1 MVKATGVKTVPSD
14 VFIAAYAGHLQ
25 AQGQVELPEYWREV
39 KTAVRRQMPPQSD
52 SWYYTRCASIM
63 RQLYNKPKGVGVG
76 QLARFYGGRTR
87 GHHGKKHF
95 SRSSRGIIR
104 HCLKQMTALGFVD
117 VVEVDEVTV
126 RRLSSKGRQSLDTVA
141 Q

>member
-1 MVKATGVKTVPSD
+1 MVKAKASGVKCVKAD
-14 VFIAAYAGHLQ
+14 VFIQQLANHLKDM
-25 AQGQVELPEYWREV
+25 GEIELPDNV
-39 KTAVRRQMPPQSD
+39 MDIKTAKRKQMPPQD
-52 SWYYTRCASIM
+52 PDWMYTRIASIT
-63 RQLYNKPKGVGVG
+63 RQLYNNPKGVGVG

-117 VVEVDEVTV
+117 VVE
-126 RRLSSKGRQSLDTVA
+126 
-141 Q
+141 